1 MAEQYITNVI
11 EIVSGVSSLRR
22 KDGNPYEGE
31 DHGALRHYKGV
42 KSYDLIAHGDSEEAL
57 LAYVTDWNQLV
68 LVAREAKLTEIASQ
82 CVAEGCDYHYESR
95 NGRIIVRAI
104 YKEKLERR
112 FLDMDWSYE
121 EPAADEEEEEEGPPE
136 ADFGLRRRIAAAKA
150 EQDARAKAAAEA
162 RAKAELEAANAANA
176 NTNANADAD
185 TGIDIGGLDLSVFD

>member
-176 NTNANADAD
+176 NTNADAD

>member
-1 MAEQYITNVI
+1 MAEQYITNII

-42 KSYDLIAHGDSEEAL
+42 KSYDLIAHGDTEEAL

-82 CVAEGCDYHYESR
+82 CAAEGCDYHYESR

-136 ADFGLRRRIAAAKA
+136 ADFGLRKRIAV
-150 EQDARAKAAAEA
+150 AKAAAEA
-162 RAKAELEAANAANA
+162 RAKAELEAANAVNVANA
-176 NTNANADAD
+176 AETNANADADAD
-185 TGIDIGGLDLSVFD
+185 TGIDIEGLDLSEFD

>member
-1 MAEQYITNVI
+1 MAEQYITNII

-42 KSYDLIAHGDSEEAL
+42 KSYDLIAHGDTEEAL

-82 CVAEGCDYHYESR
+82 CAAEGCDYHYESR
-95 NGRIIVRAI
+95 NGRIIMRAI

-136 ADFGLRRRIAAAKA
+136 ADFGLRKRIA
-150 EQDARAKAAAEA
+150 EAKAAAEV
-162 RAKAELEAANAANA
+162 RAKAELEAANVVNTTNAANA
-176 NTNANADAD
+176 AETNAD
-185 TGIDIGGLDLSVFD
+185 TGIDIEGLDLSKFD